1 MAWWSHC
8 SPAGGARHGA
18 APSSL
23 LTSLLKLATSCKLR
37 SRLRRELASSSL
49 LASSLTVLFVLGCVL
64 GCELTTSSLLSFSFL
79 SMWTRSIA
87 ATR

>member
-49 LASSLTVLFVLGCVL
+49 LASSLTVLFVLAI
-64 GCELTTSSLLSFSFL
+64 ELATSSLLSFSFL

>member
-49 LASSLTVLFVLGCVL
+49 LASSLTVSFVL
-64 GCELTTSSLLSFSFL
+64 GCELATSSLLSFSFL
-79 SMWTRSIA
+79 AMWTRSIA

>member
-8 SPAGGARHGA
+8 SPPGGARHGA

-49 LASSLTVLFVLGCVL
+49 LASSLTVLFVLGC
-64 GCELTTSSLLSFSFL
+64 ELATSSLLSFSFL

>member
-37 SRLRRELASSSL
+37 FWLRCELASISL
-49 LASSLTVLFVLGCVL
+49 LASSSSSLTVVFVL
-64 GCELTTSSLLSFSFL
+64 GCELATSWLLSFSFV
-79 SMWTRSIA
+79 SMWTCSIA